1 MRGRPFPNIQPA
13 VAAPFSQI
21 ARTLHYQTTRRLF
34 WICSQQLASASDRLA
49 VVLFCIKLAIT
60 LKSSIPLGKL
70 IAVGG
75 NEDKGTYPN
84 PRTRRKYYLN
94 FFELGILKRI
104 VLETGKLDPRIE
116 VITTAS
122 MIPEEVG
129 PIYIASFAMLNCLNI
144 GVMDIRT
151 PEDAR
156 QPEYLERLLAADVI
170 MFSGGNQ
177 SRLREM
183 FGDTDFLDT
192 MTRRYYA
199 EPHFVIAGTSAGAM
213 AMSDRM
219 IRGGSVPDALLKGAV
234 KMGPGLDLCP
244 AAIIDSHFV
253 KRGRFG
259 RLIEAVAMYP
269 RLIGIGLGEDT
280 GVLIT
285 EGHLVETIGSNLVI
299 ILDGHEITHNNT
311 ASAKKGTTLSL
322 ENVKLHVLAKGN
334 VYDMTERKFYVSKEA
349 QSATNTKSPASEISV
364 SL

>member
-1 MRGRPFPNIQPA
+1 MKNI
-13 VAAPFSQI
+13 
-21 ARTLHYQTTRRLF
+21 T
-34 WICSQQLASASDRLA
+34 
-49 VVLFCIKLAIT
+49 
-60 LKSSIPLGKL
+60 PLGKL

-94 FFELGILKRI
+94 FFKLGILKRI

-129 PIYIASFAMLNCLNI
+129 PIYTGSFAMLNCLNVGI
-144 GVMDIRT
+144 MDIRT

-156 QPEYLERLLAADVI
+156 QPEYLERLMAADVI

-183 FGDTDFLDT
+183 FGDTEFLKC
-192 MTRRYYA
+192 MTQRYYD

-213 AMSDRM
+213 AMSEHM

-234 KMGPGLDLCP
+234 KMGVGLSLLP
-244 AAIIDSHFV
+244 AAIVDSHFV

-259 RLIEAVAMYP
+259 RLIESVALHP
-269 RLIGIGLGEDT
+269 KLIGIGLGEDT

-285 EGHLVETIGSNLVI
+285 EGNLVETIGSNLVI
-299 ILDGHEITHNNT
+299 ILDGHHIQHNN
-311 ASAKKGTTLSL
+311 AAAAKKGTVLSI
-322 ENVKLHVLAKGN
+322 ENVTMHVLAKGN
-334 VYDMTERKFYVSKEA
+334 VYDMHARKFYVSKEA
-349 QSATNTKSPASEISV
+349 QAACHPKLDPVDANSSV
-364 SL
+364 EQG

>member
-1 MRGRPFPNIQPA
+1 MSNQA
-13 VAAPFSQI
+13 
-21 ARTLHYQTTRRLF
+21 LL
-34 WICSQQLASASDRLA
+34 
-49 VVLFCIKLAIT
+49 
-60 LKSSIPLGKL
+60 PLGKL

-104 VLETGKLDPRIE
+104 VLESGKPDPRIE

-122 MIPEEVG
+122 MIPEEVA
-129 PIYIASFAMLNCLNI
+129 PIYTASFAMLNCLNV

-156 QPEYLERLLAADVI
+156 QPEYLERLRVADVI
-170 MFSGGNQ
+170 MFSGGDQ
-177 SRLREM
+177 SRLRQM
-183 FGDTDFLDT
+183 FGGTDFHDLI
-192 MTRRYYA
+192 TRRYYA

-213 AMSDRM
+213 AMSQHM

-234 KMGPGLDLCP
+234 KMGPGLGFCP

-259 RLIEAVAMYP
+259 RLIEAVATAP
-269 RLIGIGLGEDT
+269 KLIGIGLGEDT

-285 EGHLVETIGSNLVI
+285 QGHLVETIGSNLVI
-299 ILDGHEITHNNT
+299 ILDGHEIAHNNI
-311 ASAKKGTTLSL
+311 AAVKKGTTLSI
-322 ENVKLHVLAKGN
+322 ENIKMHVLAKGN
-334 VYDMTERKFYVSKEA
+334 VYCMTDRKFYVSKET
-349 QSATNTKSPASEISV
+349 QQGSPSVASPLPSIPAV
-364 SL
+364 A